1 METNTFE
8 TDESQQAAV
17 ASAYAALAPLTVA
30 AAPEVVERALGI
42 ARIVAQFDPDPVAL
56 GGTMLEAI
64 QSAAPEAARDT
75 ADSLDAA
82 TVAFAR
88 ALGRFGRLDAPVRDR
103 MTAAQAEALR
113 RMLLAV
119 VADPRLVLARVAEQ
133 LWRLRAA
140 RCASDEERRRLGRQT
155 QELYAPLANRL
166 GLATLKWELE
176 DYAFRYLEPEEYR
189 RIAAAL
195 AERRADRER
204 YITELRAALGT
215 ALQTAGITAEVTG
228 RPKHIY
234 SIWRKMQRKG
244 LRFDELN
251 DIRAVR
257 ILTQTVAE
265 CYAALGVV
273 HGLWPYL
280 PGEFDDYIATPKV
293 NGYRSIHT
301 AVTGPQGRIVEVQ
314 IRTADMHARAEQGVA
329 AHWRY
334 KEGVREHQ
342 ALERKIAELRRLLTP
357 DTNDDDDPLAR
368 VGATLLRD
376 HVYVF
381 SPKGD
386 VVELTAGATPL
397 DFAYHVHTRIGHR
410 CRGARVDGRMVPL
423 DHRLTSGETVDI
435 ITAKEPQPSRDWLV
449 ESLGFLASKSARAK
463 VRAWFRELDRD
474 EHLRAGR
481 AIVERELARRT
492 NTGPLIEALSQDLG
506 LGDAAALY
514 VALGAGDLSAAQ
526 LAAALQRRERTTSA
540 AVTPHTKAATESTPE
555 AATGVQVMG
564 VGDLLSHYA
573 RCCGPIPPEPVLGY
587 VTLGRGVTLHREGC
601 RNLARL
607 RAKQPDRVLPV
618 AWGAE
623 RGGLHGADVTV
634 RAFDRRGLV
643 RDVSAVLSDHKLSI
657 ERMTTQVRTDGIAD
671 MSIRV
676 RVKDLTELESA
687 LARIRAV
694 ADVMSAERS

>member
-1 METNTFE
+1 VETNTFE

-17 ASAYAALAPLTVA
+17 TSAYAALAPLTTV

-64 QSAAPEAARDT
+64 QSAGTEGAREALV
-75 ADSLDAA
+75 SLDPS
-82 TVAFAR
+82 TVSFAR
-88 ALGRFGRLDAPVRDR
+88 ALARFGRLESPVRDTL
-103 MTAAQAEALR
+103 TAAQAEALR

-140 RCASDEERRRLGRQT
+140 RAACDEERRRLGRQT

-176 DYAFRYLEPEEYR
+176 DYAFRYLEPDEYR

-195 AERRADRER
+195 AERRTDRER
-204 YITELRAALGT
+204 YITDLRATLVAALK
-215 ALQTAGITAEVTG
+215 AAGITADVTG

-357 DTNDDDDPLAR
+357 DANGDDDPLAR
-368 VGATLLRD
+368 VGASLLRD

-423 DHRLTSGETVDI
+423 DHRLTSGETVEI

-463 VRAWFRELDRD
+463 VRAWFREQDRD

-481 AIVERELARRT
+481 AIVERELARRS

-506 LGDAAALY
+506 LADATALY

-526 LAAALQRRERTTSA
+526 LAAALQRKERVASNATPAPVKATTDSA
-540 AVTPHTKAATESTPE
+540 PE
-555 AATGVQVMG
+555 AASGVQVMG

-623 RGGLHGADVTV
+623 RHELHGADVTV

-643 RDVSAVLSDHKLSI
+643 RDVSAVLSDQKLSI
-657 ERMTTQVRTDGIAD
+657 ERMTTHVRTDGIAD

-676 RVKDLTELESA
+676 RVRDLTELETT

-694 ADVMSAERS
+694 ADVMSAERT